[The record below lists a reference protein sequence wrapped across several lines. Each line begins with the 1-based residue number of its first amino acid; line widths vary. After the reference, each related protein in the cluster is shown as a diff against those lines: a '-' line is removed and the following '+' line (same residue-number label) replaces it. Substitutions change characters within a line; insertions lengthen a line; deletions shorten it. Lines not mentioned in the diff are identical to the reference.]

1 MAITDTQAHERFGMS
16 KADAHRVRDLAMQ
29 RLDAAGTASARAA
42 WSDMAAL
49 VRASKRHP
57 ELIRFHF
64 LNALA
69 NGASV
74 ADAEAQ
80 TRAFACSGGN

>member
-1 MAITDTQAHERFGMS
+1 MAIIDAQAHERFGMS
-16 KADAHRVRDLAMQ
+16 IADAHRIR
-29 RLDAAGTASARAA
+29 DAALQGLTTAQVATARAA
-42 WSDMAAL
+42 WSDMAPI
-49 VRASKRHP
+49 VRKSAKHP

-69 NGASV
+69 NGADV

-80 TRAFACSGGN
+80 TRAFAR